1 MNRFSRRALLGGM
14 AGGALRAADLP
25 AWNSGKGKWFPSE
38 ARRYRDRETG
48 REVLQLTNSPFYSG
62 NLYFTAQSFTR
73 DNKGLVFL
81 SNRPAKT
88 ELYMAELE
96 TGRFQ
101 QLTEAETGAY
111 HACVC
116 PKTNTVAYLDNS
128 AVWMLDL
135 RTLEQRKVYSF
146 PKDHRPDLL
155 SIDDDGKYIAFAH
168 CVPLEK
174 SLAPDQTH
182 HSWVIRIKTDGSGSQ
197 VVHEEDYWISHVIIN
212 PRDPD
217 TILFCHEGSWDVV
230 RQRLWLVQADGSRL
244 RKIRVEETA
253 ELSIGHEHWT
263 EHGEAVGYHGFYRGR
278 AFLGRVRKDGT
289 GIEEYTMTAPSGH
302 TSATEDGRLVL
313 GDGGVEYPFISL
325 YRFKGQFAVPEVLC
339 NSGRIYRVGVHGHA
353 NFSSDGKYVVYASE
367 RGGQSNVYVVA
378 TGA

>member
-1 MNRFSRRALLGGM
+1 MDRMTRGTFLKSVAVGS
-14 AGGALRAADLP
+14 AAAA
-25 AWNSGKGKWFPSE
+25 AWQGGKGKWFPSE
-38 ARRYRDRETG
+38 ARKYRDPDTG
-48 REVLQLTNSPFYSG
+48 REVLQLTNSSNYSG

-73 DNKGLVFL
+73 DNRRVVFL

-88 ELYMAELE
+88 ELYLAELE

-116 PKTNTVAYLDNS
+116 QKANTVAYLDNS
-128 AVWMLDL
+128 AVWILDL
-135 RTLEQRKVYSF
+135 STLVQRKLYSF

-174 SLAPDQTH
+174 PLGPDQTH
-182 HSWVIRIKTDGSGSQ
+182 HSWLIRINTDGSGSK

-212 PRDPD
+212 PADPD
-217 TILFCHEGSWDVV
+217 TILFCHEGSWEVV
-230 RQRLWLVQADGSRL
+230 AQRLWLVQADGSRL
-244 RKIRVEETA
+244 RKIRVEPTPEWA
-253 ELSIGHEHWT
+253 IGHEHWT

-278 AFLGRVRKDGT
+278 AFLGRIKKDGT
-289 GIEEYTMTAPSGH
+289 GMREYTMASPSGH
-302 TSATEDGRLVL
+302 TSATEDGRMAL

-325 YRFKGQFAVPEVLC
+325 YHFKGQFAIPEVLC
-339 NSGRIYRVGVHGHA
+339 NSGRVNRVGVHPHA
-353 NFSSDGKYVVYASE
+353 NFSSDGKYVVFASE
-367 RGGQSNVYVVA
+367 RGGQSNVYVVG